1 MSALFTAWNASHT
14 RRWHACTSYALQ
26 SSNDPVGAHSGRMAI
41 LAHQLWPDDT
51 GLMIACLYHD
61 LPESVTGD
69 VPSEAKAENPELRAA
84 LCDAE
89 AKVAAENG
97 WPVGSGDHLKFLDRL
112 DAYLWMLRVAPY
124 EQFSQDWVKARDW
137 LLQQAAWLDV
147 AEKINPLLIRWG
159 LDR

>member
-1 MSALFTAWNASHT
+1 
-14 RRWHACTSYALQ
+14 
-26 SSNDPVGAHSGRMAI
+26 MAI

-69 VPSEAKAENPELRAA
+69 VPSDAKAENPELRAA

-112 DAYLWMLRVAPY
+112 DAYLWMLRVAPA
-124 EQFSQDWVKARDW
+124 EQLNPDWMQTHDW